1 MEMAMKK
8 SGTGSG
14 GGFGSRNVKEVPVR
28 VAQKPT
34 GVNPGAVAQFGSAIG
49 NHSTEQGR
57 NLSYKGEPYRE
68 KTPIGVP
75 LGNAVAL
82 NIGKGGV
89 GTGRTLYGQ
98 SGSQRQYGPAAP
110 GNPPKAGE
118 LFPGWPAKR

>member
-1 MEMAMKK
+1 MAMKK
-8 SGTGSG
+8 SGSSRSG
-14 GGFGSRNVKEVPVR
+14 GGINSKVNVSVPVR
-28 VAQKPT
+28 TGQKPT
-34 GVNPGAVAQFGSAIG
+34 GVNPAAVAQFGSALG
-49 NHSTEQGR
+49 NHATQSGNR
-57 NLSYKGEPYRE
+57 LPYKGEPYRE

-82 NIGKGGV
+82 NVGKGGV

-98 SGSQRQYGPAAP
+98 CGSQSTYGPTNP